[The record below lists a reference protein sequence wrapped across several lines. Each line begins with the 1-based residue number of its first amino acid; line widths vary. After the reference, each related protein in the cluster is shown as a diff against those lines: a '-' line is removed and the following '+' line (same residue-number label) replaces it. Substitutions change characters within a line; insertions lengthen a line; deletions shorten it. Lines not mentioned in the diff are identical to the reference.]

1 MDYLVSL
8 IVEKKPGS
16 IARVLGALPRI
27 GLEFQRHCVYRGD
40 SQGCRLCVVA
50 DGTAGKVEQLP
61 AKLQAIDSVI
71 TVVDAGEQDGAP
83 LPEEWSDPPVVNEM
97 VWAYPEIGPYLEQ
110 VEGQLVSE
118 EKEHQ
123 LTRLGF
129 QVGSRFGK
137 HNATLAAALTL
148 EEAVVGAVIP
158 VLRPLALARA
168 DGSNV
173 RVTGHKLLRAN
184 LDMIYVSYGRQPR
197 RCFFL
202 TGFIA
207 GILRPAPH
215 LRRPRVTETQCREA
229 GDASCYFDIE
239 LS

>member
-8 IVEKKPGS
+8 IVENKSGS
-16 IARVLGALPRI
+16 IGRVLGALPGI

-40 SQGCRLCVVA
+40 SPGCRLCVVA
-50 DGTAGKVEQLP
+50 EGASGRVDQLP

-71 TVVDAGEQDGAP
+71 TVVDACVQDGAP
-83 LPEEWSDPPVVNEM
+83 LPEEWNDPPVVNEM
-97 VWAYPEIGPYLEQ
+97 VWAYPESGPYLEQ

-123 LTRLGF
+123 LTRLGVR
-129 QVGSRFGK
+129 VGSRFVK

-158 VLRPLALARA
+158 VLRPLALARQ

-173 RVTGHKLLRAN
+173 RVTGHKLLRAS
-184 LDMIYVSYGRQPR
+184 LDMIYVGYGRQPR

-207 GILRPAPH
+207 GILRAAPH
-215 LRRPRVTETQCREA
+215 LRRPQVVETQCREA
-229 GDASCYFDIE
+229 GDASCYFEIE